1 MITFIVLLLNK
12 LGHFSFLSK
21 SHMLDFSSY
30 IFMLCIIWGY
40 FWFAE
45 FAIIWYANI
54 PEETTYYI
62 QRMQGDDFKVLFFA
76 NIIINWFVPFMIMM
90 PRKSRRSAL
99 TLKIIIPVLLI
110 GYFIDLYVQIFPGVY
125 GSRVI
130 GFNEIGGF
138 LGFLGLFALV
148 VGYALSKSNLYPL
161 KHPYWDECMEHH

>member
-1 MITFIVLLLNK
+1 M
-12 LGHFSFLSK
+12 H
-21 SHMLDFSSY
+21 DFSSY

-45 FAIIWYANI
+45 FMIIWYGNI

-76 NIIINWFVPFMIMM
+76 NIIINWFIPFMIMM
-90 PRKSRRSAL
+90 PKKSRRSPV

-110 GYFIDLYVQIFPGVY
+110 GFFVDLYVQIFPGIY
-125 GSRVI
+125 GARVI

-138 LGFLGLFALV
+138 LGFAGLFSLV
-148 VGYALSKSNLYPL
+148 VGYALSRANLYP
-161 KHPYWDECMEHH
+161 KQHPYMEECMEHHT